1 MANNKHSRND
11 HGGFFIKV
19 RDNNVEQ
26 AMRKLKK
33 KLMNDGIMQ
42 DIRNRRYF
50 VSKTEKRL
58 QAEAASRARHKRR
71 IAKEEN
77 R

>member
-1 MANNKHSRND
+1 MSKSKHTP
-11 HGGFFIKV
+11 GEGAGFYVKV

-42 DIRNRRYF
+42 EIRDRRYF
-50 VSKTEKRL
+50 KSNTEKRL
-58 QAEAASRARHKRR
+58 QAEAASRARHRRR

-77 R
+77 K

>member
-1 MANNKHSRND
+1 MSKSKHTP
-11 HGGFFIKV
+11 GEGTGFYVKV

-42 DIRNRRYF
+42 EIRDRRYF
-50 VSKTEKRL
+50 KSNTEKRL
-58 QAEAASRARHKRR
+58 QAEAASRARHRRR

-77 R
+77 K

>member
-1 MANNKHSRND
+1 MATNKHPRSEA
-11 HGGFFIKV
+11 GGFYIKV

-33 KLMNDGIMQ
+33 RLMNDGIMQ
-42 DIRNRRYF
+42 DIRARRYF
-50 VSKTEKRL
+50 TSNTEKRI
-58 QAEAASRARHKRR
+58 QAEAASRARHRRR
-71 IAKEEN
+71 IARDEN

>member
-1 MANNKHSRND
+1 
-11 HGGFFIKV
+11 
-19 RDNNVEQ
+19 
-26 AMRKLKK
+26 MRKLKK

-42 DIRNRRYF
+42 EIRNKKHF

-71 IAKEEN
+71 IAKEDN

>member
-1 MANNKHSRND
+1 MANNKHLRNE

-19 RDNNVEQ
+19 RDNNVDQ

-42 DIRNRRYF
+42 EIRNKKHF

-71 IAKEEN
+71 IAKEDN